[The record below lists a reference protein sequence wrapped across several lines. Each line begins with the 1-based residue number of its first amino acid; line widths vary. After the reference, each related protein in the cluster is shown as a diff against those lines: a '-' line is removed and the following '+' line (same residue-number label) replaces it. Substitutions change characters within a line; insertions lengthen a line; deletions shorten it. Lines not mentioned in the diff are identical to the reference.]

1 MCVMA
6 GWQWMIFMKYL
17 STLQIIINDCVP
29 VMKDFIKKGNAFDYI
44 IHDTTDIPINTTLA
58 GMDIPFL
65 LLAVK
70 MVIIFH
76 QIAYGDYYTLYWI
89 LHWSCCPRLVVVLF
103 KWVSAQTVWVWLI
116 NCLQGHGSCDHSA
129 QKMFQHHL
137 TNLHSAVDYST
148 VSVPVPSFKEEYPFG
163 VWSVF

>member
-1 MCVMA
+1 
-6 GWQWMIFMKYL
+6 
-17 STLQIIINDCVP
+17 
-29 VMKDFIKKGNAFDYI
+29 MKDFIKKGNAFDYI

-89 LHWSCCPRLVVVLF
+89 LH
-103 KWVSAQTVWVWLI
+103 
-116 NCLQGHGSCDHSA
+116 
-129 QKMFQHHL
+129 
-137 TNLHSAVDYST
+137 
-148 VSVPVPSFKEEYPFG
+148 
-163 VWSVF
+163 